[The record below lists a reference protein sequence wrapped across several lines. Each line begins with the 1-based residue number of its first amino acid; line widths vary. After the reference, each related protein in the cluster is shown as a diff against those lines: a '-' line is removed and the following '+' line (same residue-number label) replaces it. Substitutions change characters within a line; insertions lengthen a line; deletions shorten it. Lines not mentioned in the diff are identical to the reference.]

1 MKLLLKP
8 FLLKPAALLALGA
21 LTACTTTQGLRC
33 TAPSHAMQKVEL
45 LFGAATNDGKPIPQ
59 TAWQDFLDREVTPRF
74 PAGLT
79 AYEASGQW
87 QRPDGTIEKSP
98 ARVLAIW
105 YDKNKDTS
113 AQIETLRE
121 AYKTRFQQL
130 SVMRVDS
137 ADCVSF

>member
-1 MKLLLKP
+1 MKL
-8 FLLKPAALLALGA
+8 LLKPAALLVLAA
-21 LTACTTTQGLRC
+21 LTACTTAPDLRC

-45 LFGAATNDGKPIPQ
+45 FFGAATNDGKPIPKA
-59 TAWQDFLDREVTPRF
+59 AWEEFLDREVTPRF

-79 AYEASGQW
+79 ATEASGQW

-98 ARVLAIW
+98 ARVLSIW
-105 YDKNKDTS
+105 YDITKDAS
-113 AQIETLRE
+113 AKIEAVRE

-137 ADCVSF
+137 TDCVSF